1 MITKW
6 QQRSGT
12 GSQYWLRNILRFLT
26 DAGTPK
32 TAQSVIRGQN
42 QDTWFDFDEEFL
54 DTGGTAPMST
64 DYSPTGSPT
73 YDYVANGIGGQV
85 QAELANSNA
94 AMLIGSGWDDA
105 LQIDATKQ
113 FIVEWRAMTPD
124 DLATDEYLLIGATGA
139 IKTGVNP
146 NTLAGLKC
154 AAFYIDS
161 DNEIH
166 ILIMGGSEADIDFP
180 TGQTIDAD
188 SFYWFKMENMNGR
201 LRFYWGPGMG
211 QDGGELYDALNSFA
225 DGVQFQPFSGIGKLS
240 GTTTPAIIN
249 DRLKGNAFRTEGT

>member
-12 GSQYWLRNILRFLT
+12 GFHYWLRNILRFQP
-26 DAGTPK
+26 DAGGTK
-32 TAQSVIRGQN
+32 TAQSIIRGQN

-64 DYSPTGSPT
+64 DYSPTGSPA

-85 QAELANSNA
+85 QAILASSPA
-94 AMLIGSGWDDA
+94 AMIAGSGWDDS
-105 LQIDATKQ
+105 LQIDATKP
-113 FIVEWRAMTPD
+113 FIVEWRSMTPD
-124 DLATDEYLLIGATGA
+124 DLDTNEYLLIGATGA

-154 AAFYIDS
+154 AAFYVDE

-166 ILIMGGSEADIDFP
+166 ILIMGGADADVDYS
-180 TGQTIDAD
+180 TGRIIDAD
-188 SFYWFKMENMNGR
+188 TFYWWKVENLNGR
-201 LRFYWGPGMG
+201 LRFYFGPGMG
-211 QDGGELYDALNSFA
+211 DDGSELYDVQNSFA
-225 DGVQFQPFSGIGKLS
+225 DGVKFQPLAAPGKLS
-240 GTTTPAIIN
+240 GATQPSIIN
-249 DRLKGNAFRTEGT
+249 DRLKGHGFRTEGT